1 MQIVS
6 VGPLIKEISTGM
18 IEEYIEVLHSVLS
31 TMPSFSI
38 QYRGLIAL
46 RNGLVLYGYPTIDIN
61 FYRERVRSEFIKK
74 HLLFSEPF
82 KINIAHSTF
91 MRLITPQNGE
101 KLIHFANKY
110 NDIDLGSLTIKNL
123 WLGNGSWKMLPQE
136 VTEIHSFHLK

>member
-1 MQIVS
+1 
-6 VGPLIKEISTGM
+6 
-18 IEEYIEVLHSVLS
+18 
-31 TMPSFSI
+31 
-38 QYRGLIAL
+38 
-46 RNGLVLYGYPTIDIN
+46 
-61 FYRERVRSEFIKK
+61 
-74 HLLFSEPF
+74 
-82 KINIAHSTF
+82 